1 MDLRKRLCILA
12 MSITVG
18 TYRHVALTRKLVKV
32 GLVGPTLVLKTTVFV
47 SVVEDVEVVVINIVS
62 RKDIGNEFQEGGLS
76 DTSLSN

>member
-1 MDLRKRLCILA
+1 MDLRERLCILV

-18 TYRHVALTRKLVKV
+18 TYRHVALTRKLVNM
-32 GLVGPTLVLKTTVFV
+32 GLVRSALVLRTTIFV
-47 SVVEDVEVVVINIVS
+47 GVIEKVEVVVINIVA